1 MIQLLGVLITTMSI
15 AGLGVIIEGATSA
28 RSWLASRAGP
38 RPWAPP
44 HATPKADDEHDEE
57 NSIDVKE

>member
-1 MIQLLGVLITTMSI
+1 MIHLLGMFITTMSI

-28 RSWLASRAGP
+28 KAWLASRTRP

-44 HATPKADDEHDEE
+44 HATPKTDDEHDEE
-57 NSIDVKE
+57 EEA